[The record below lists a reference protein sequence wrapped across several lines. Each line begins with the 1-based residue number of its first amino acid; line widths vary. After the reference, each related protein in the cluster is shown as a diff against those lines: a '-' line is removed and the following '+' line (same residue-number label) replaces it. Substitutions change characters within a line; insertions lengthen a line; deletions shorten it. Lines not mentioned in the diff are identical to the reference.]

1 LTEIELS
8 IQALLTSPFAA
19 FLFASL
25 ILAVTPG
32 PGVIYIV
39 TRTLGQ
45 GRKAGFASIGG
56 IALGDLGNATA
67 ASVGLAALLSAS
79 ATAFVIVKLTGA
91 AYLIFLGV
99 KALWA
104 RSAAPVMVNRRRE
117 SPARLFRDGF
127 LVALLNPKTA
137 LFFAALLPQ
146 FIDPGASPL
155 WQSLVLS
162 CVFVAIAVCTDTLYM
177 LTASALAPA
186 ISRRGGSL
194 SYGRYVTAATFIGL
208 GVYAA
213 LANPRSAK

>member
-1 LTEIELS
+1 M
-8 IQALLTSPFAA
+8 IQALLTSPTFAA

-79 ATAFVIVKLTGA
+79 ATAFVIVKLAGA

-177 LTASALAPA
+177 LMASALAPA
-186 ISRRGGSL
+186 ISRRGGSR
-194 SYGRYVTAATFIGL
+194 SYGRYITAATFIGL

-213 LANPRSAK
+213 LANPRPAK

>member
-1 LTEIELS
+1 M
-8 IQALLTSPFAA
+8 IQTMLTSPTFAA

-32 PGVIYIV
+32 PGVVYIV
-39 TRTLGQ
+39 TRTVGQ

-79 ATAFVIVKLTGA
+79 AAAFVVVKLAGA
-91 AYLIFLGV
+91 SYLVFLGLKV
-99 KALWA
+99 WWA
-104 RSAAPVMVNRRRE
+104 QPTAPVAANRIRE
-117 SPARLFRDGF
+117 SPGRLFRDGF

-146 FIDPGASPL
+146 FISPGASPL

-162 CVFVAIAVCTDTLYM
+162 CIFVAIAMCTDTIYM

-186 ISRRGGSL
+186 IGRRGS
-194 SYGRYVTAATFIGL
+194 SRPYGRYITAATFIGL

-213 LANPRSAK
+213 LANPRSTR

>member
-1 LTEIELS
+1 L
-8 IQALLTSPFAA
+8 IQVLLTSPTFAA

-39 TRTLGQ
+39 TRTVGQ

-67 ASVGLAALLSAS
+67 ASVGLAALLAAS
-79 ATAFVIVKLTGA
+79 ATAFVIVKLAGA

-99 KALWA
+99 KTLWA
-104 RSAAPVMVNRRRE
+104 RSAAPVMVNRGRE

-155 WQSLVLS
+155 WQSLILS

-186 ISRRGGSL
+186 IRRRGGSR
-194 SYGRYVTAATFIGL
+194 SYGRYITAATFIGL

-213 LANPRSAK
+213 LANPRER

>member
-1 LTEIELS
+1 M
-8 IQALLTSPFAA
+8 IQVLLTSPTFAA
-19 FLFASL
+19 FLVASL

-45 GRKAGFASIGG
+45 GRKAGFASIAG
-56 IALGDLGNATA
+56 IALGDFGNATA
-67 ASVGLAALLSAS
+67 ASLGLAALLSAS
-79 ATAFVIVKLTGA
+79 AAAYVIVKLAGA
-91 AYLIFLGV
+91 AYLIYLGV

-104 RSAAPVMVNRRRE
+104 RSAAPLAASRIRE

-127 LVALLNPKTA
+127 LVSLLNPKTA

-146 FIDPGASPL
+146 FINPGASPL
-155 WQSLVLS
+155 WQSLALS
-162 CVFVAIAVCTDTLYM
+162 CIFVAMAMCTDTIYM
-177 LTASALAPA
+177 LTASALGPA
-186 ISRRGGSL
+186 ISRRGS
-194 SYGRYVTAATFIGL
+194 SRPYGRYISAAAFIGL

>member
-1 LTEIELS
+1 M
-8 IQALLTSPFAA
+8 IQALLTSPTFAA

-79 ATAFVIVKLTGA
+79 ATAFVIVKLAGA

-99 KALWA
+99 KSLWA
-104 RSAAPVMVNRRRE
+104 RSAAPVMVNRIRE

-162 CVFVAIAVCTDTLYM
+162 CVFVAIAICTDTLYM

-186 ISRRGGSL
+186 ISRRGGSR
-194 SYGRYVTAATFIGL
+194 SYGRYITAATFIGL

-213 LANPRSAK
+213 LANPRPAK